1 MSASRSFLIPH
12 SSFLVCHFAPMEAES
27 PNPQPPTPNP
37 DELISIGEVAAPHGV
52 HGQVRVTMLTDFPE
66 RWRALKQAY
75 LTPPDG
81 PRGARPAPGPRLYV
95 ISGARVL
102 GGARTTRRLRLA
114 DPQEQQYGP
123 WGGQIH
129 QVLLTLAGVDTPEAA
144 AALRGYLV
152 QIPRSDA

>member
-1 MSASRSFLIPH
+1 
-12 SSFLVCHFAPMEAES
+12 
-27 PNPQPPTPNP
+27 
-37 DELISIGEVAAPHGV
+37 
-52 HGQVRVTMLTDFPE
+52 E

-81 PRGARPAPGPRLYV
+81 PRGARSGPGPQLYTV
-95 ISGARVL
+95 TAARVL
-102 GGARTTRRLRLA
+102 GGARTPRRLRLA

-129 QVLLTLAGVDTPEAA
+129 QVLLTLAGVDSPEAA

-152 QIPRSDA
+152 QIPRSAAWPLPEGTYYTFQLLDLAVITPSGAPVGVVTDILTTGNNDVYVVKTPDGQELLVPAIKEIV